1 MGLLMSEE
9 LQESAEVENIEV
21 QAGESE
27 QPQESTQSERP
38 DWLPEKFERPEEL
51 ANSYKELERSFYK
64 RRDEFRNE
72 IMEEINKEAANHAP
86 TSPADYEINVEAP
99 EGLEYQINE
108 EDPMLDWF
116 KQTAHNYGLS
126 QDEFNGLMS
135 EYVQMDAMRGPDWN
149 VESEHLGEYAE
160 KRLERV
166 DGWAHKNLSEEAY
179 NVFANVPASAGM
191 VQLFE
196 ELMELNG
203 QPQFNMVSE
212 SEFQEQISID
222 DLRTMQNDPRYWKEK
237 DPAFIARVRA
247 GFDQHARRNG

>member
-86 TSPADYEINVEAP
+86 TSPAEYEINVEAP
-99 EGLEYQINE
+99 EGLEYQIKE

-149 VESEHLGEYAE
+149 VESEQLGEYAE

-166 DGWAHKNLSEEAY
+166 DGDVGGA
-179 NVFANVPASAGM
+179 
-191 VQLFE
+191 
-196 ELMELNG
+196 ELGE
-203 QPQFNMVSE
+203 
-212 SEFQEQISID
+212 
-222 DLRTMQNDPRYWKEK
+222 
-237 DPAFIARVRA
+237 
-247 GFDQHARRNG
+247 

>member
-1 MGLLMSEE
+1 
-9 LQESAEVENIEV
+9 
-21 QAGESE
+21 
-27 QPQESTQSERP
+27 
-38 DWLPEKFERPEEL
+38 
-51 ANSYKELERSFYK
+51 
-64 RRDEFRNE
+64 
-72 IMEEINKEAANHAP
+72 
-86 TSPADYEINVEAP
+86 
-99 EGLEYQINE
+99 
-108 EDPMLDWF
+108 
-116 KQTAHNYGLS
+116 
-126 QDEFNGLMS
+126 
-135 EYVQMDAMRGPDWN
+135 MDAMRGPDWN
-149 VESEHLGEYAE
+149 VESENLGEYAE

-166 DGWAHKNLSEEAY
+166 DGWANKNLSEEAY

-222 DLRTMQNDPRYWKEK
+222 DLRTMQNDPRYWKER

>member
-1 MGLLMSEE
+1 MSEE

-99 EGLEYQINE
+99 EGLEYQISE

-149 VESEHLGEYAE
+149 VESEQLGEYAE

-166 DGWAHKNLSEEAY
+166 DGWANKNLSEEAY

>member
-1 MGLLMSEE
+1 MSEE

>member
-1 MGLLMSEE
+1 MSEE
-9 LQESAEVENIEV
+9 LQESAEVENNEV
-21 QAGESE
+21 QTGESE
-27 QPQESTQSERP
+27 QPQEATQSERP

-64 RRDEFRNE
+64 RRDEFRNQ
-72 IMEEINKEAANHAP
+72 IMEEINQEAANHAP

-99 EGLEYQINE
+99 EGLEYQISE
-108 EDPMLDWF
+108 EDPMLGWF

-149 VESEHLGEYAE
+149 VESENLGEYAE

-166 DGWAHKNLSEEAY
+166 DGWANKNLSEEAY

>member
-1 MGLLMSEE
+1 MSEE
-9 LQESAEVENIEV
+9 LQESAEVENTEV